1 MDLST
6 AFNPHHY
13 SGDEQRSASRYA
25 TKRSFASGKVRK
37 VLAGSST
44 DAREIHAGAVTMC
57 LNTVAQFLPGWADPI
72 DMFVWDG
79 DMYVSR
85 QSGRVL
91 YTS

>member
-13 SGDEQRSASRYA
+13 SSEERTPASRYA
-25 TKRSFASGKVRK
+25 TKRTFGSGKVRK
-37 VLAGSST
+37 VLAGHST

-57 LNTVAQFLPGWADPI
+57 LNTVMQFVNGHNVDT
-72 DMFVWDG
+72 FVWDG